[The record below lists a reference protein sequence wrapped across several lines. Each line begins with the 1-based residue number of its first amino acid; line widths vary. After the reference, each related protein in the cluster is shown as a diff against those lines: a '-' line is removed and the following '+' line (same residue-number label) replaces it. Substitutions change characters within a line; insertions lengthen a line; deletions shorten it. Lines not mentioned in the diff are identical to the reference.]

1 MYIQPAAGDAGGAI
15 GAALAVYHL
24 YFDKPKVPPAFYDA
38 MNGAYLGPSF
48 ANREITRL
56 CQKLKIIAHLET
68 DEEIIR
74 KTALLLQEGQ
84 IAGWFQGRMEF
95 GPRALG
101 NRSIL
106 ADPRDPGMQKKLN
119 LKIKFRETFRPFAP
133 AIPIEYLNEYFELP
147 GISPYML
154 FVDALQNHRRKAF
167 PENYFSLPPEEKL
180 LVNRSE
186 LPAITHVDFSAR
198 VQTVHKETNPRF
210 HQLLTTFQKLTG
222 CPVLVNTSFNVR
234 GEPIVCTPEE
244 AIRCFMHTDMDLL
257 ILNNVMILKKDQTEN
272 GLAAVQQSRIYVD

>member
-1 MYIQPAAGDAGGAI
+1 
-15 GAALAVYHL
+15 
-24 YFDKPKVPPAFYDA
+24 
-38 MNGAYLGPSF
+38 
-48 ANREITRL
+48 
-56 CQKLKIIAHLET
+56 
-68 DEEIIR
+68 
-74 KTALLLQEGQ
+74 
-84 IAGWFQGRMEF
+84 
-95 GPRALG
+95 
-101 NRSIL
+101 
-106 ADPRDPGMQKKLN
+106 MQKKLN
-119 LKIKFRETFRPFAP
+119 LKIKFRENFRPFAP